1 MPRNIRT
8 TPPLLRALRGLEES
22 SDLAQVRF
30 AEVRERRH
38 RRALVHAARALEVV
52 DLEGDA
58 LLLRAL
64 GAQVRRAE
72 LRAADAEVGV
82 AVEAA
87 RRGEEQGAGF
97 GLGRQLLLLDPP
109 RNRCLELGAEG
120 FLGSRAL
127 VREHAHRE

>member
-1 MPRNIRT
+1 MQMPSSTSASTSAWTSRAAYGAPEAPVMPRNIRT
-8 TPPLLRALRGLEES
+8 TPPLLRALGGLEES
-22 SDLAQVRF
+22 GDLAQVRF

-64 GAQVRRAE
+64 GAQIRRAE

-97 GLGRQLLLLDPP
+97 GLGRQLLLL
-109 RNRCLELGAEG
+109 
-120 FLGSRAL
+120 
-127 VREHAHRE
+127 

>member
-8 TPPLLRALRGLEES
+8 TPPLLRALGGLEES

-52 DLEGDA
+52 DLEGDP
-58 LLLRAL
+58 LLLGAL
-64 GAQVRRAE
+64 GAQVRRTQ
-72 LRAADAEVGV
+72 LRAADAEVRV

-87 RRGEEQGAGF
+87 RRCEEQGA
-97 GLGRQLLLLDPP
+97 LLSLRRQLLLLDPP
-109 RNRCLELGAEG
+109 GNRCFELGA
-120 FLGSRAL
+120 
-127 VREHAHRE
+127 